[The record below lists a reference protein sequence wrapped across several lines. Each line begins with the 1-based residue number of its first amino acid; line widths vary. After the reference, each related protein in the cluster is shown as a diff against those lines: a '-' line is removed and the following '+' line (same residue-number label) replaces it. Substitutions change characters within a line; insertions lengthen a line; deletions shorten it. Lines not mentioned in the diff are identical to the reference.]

1 MKISNLV
8 QTVGRVHTALK
19 QMREILDSEDPKGG
33 IVIGYEVVQSWRKA
47 LFGIA
52 VLLSDM
58 EIKEIRA
65 EAEE

>member
-8 QTVGRVHTALK
+8 QTVGRAHTALK
-19 QMREILDSEDPKGG
+19 QMREILDSEDPEGG

-47 LFGIA
+47 LFGMA

-65 EAEE
+65 EAEK